1 MFEKPISKDGAKP
14 ADQEFGNFF
23 NRMSARMNAQGD
35 NSANRNPAVQQTKQ
49 YGMSSEEAL
58 LLLRSYED
66 SRQGWFWST
75 DSQGNIVYI
84 TEYVAEMAGGT
95 IDSLQGTHF
104 VELFA
109 KSLDHEATQRSLP
122 FILTKKSKFDELRL
136 KMHVGEEVRW
146 WSVSGQ
152 PQFAKTGEFTGFR
165 GNGVDITDQ
174 LRASQDTEK
183 LAHYD
188 SLTGLANRANMQ
200 EKLEKTLKAFQPH
213 ERPCAVALL
222 DLDRFKQV
230 NDTLGHPAGDALLK
244 QVAQRLQKAIG
255 IKGEPGRLG
264 GDEFQI
270 IIPDCDDR
278 GVLGELAE
286 TIISSISQPYSI
298 DGSRCIIGA
307 SIGIAISPFDGE
319 TSEDLI
325 RNADL
330 ALYAAKAGG
339 RGRFQFYSSDLHES
353 AEDRRLLEEDL
364 RDALSSDQMT
374 LAYQP
379 LVNAK
384 TNIVTGFEALM
395 RWNHPERGPISPAL
409 FIPIAEEANLINTL
423 GEWAINRACEQAS
436 KWPGKARVA
445 VNVSPIQFANEGLPD
460 FVAAALARTGLAPDR
475 LELEVTEG
483 VFLEEYDKNGD
494 MFDHLK
500 KLGVRLALDDFGT
513 GYSSMS
519 YLQSAPFDKIKIDRA
534 FVRGATQKGSRNGAI
549 IKAIVALAEA
559 LDMET
564 TAEGLETLDE
574 LDMIRDLN
582 VSHIQGYVYSPAVPN
597 EKLLQ
602 NLEDGE
608 WVIEPLGP
616 AYHREDR
623 FSMFR
628 KVYAIHHNHRYQ
640 VVIRNLSATGALIEG
655 LLDVPLGTEF
665 VIDFGDGQLAVSTV
679 RRSKGDK
686 QGIEFEERLVDDG
699 SGGLCTAR
707 RISRYLVASMNSEAA
722 PSNAV
727 TINHAD
733 PATSWQ
739 VQHVMNPQEGM
750 IPVFNSSYEISQ
762 KKR

>member
-1 MFEKPISKDGAKP
+1 MFEKPISKDGAQP
-14 ADQEFGNFF
+14 ADQEFGSFF
-23 NRMSARMNAQGD
+23 NRMSARINAQGD
-35 NSANRNPAVQQTKQ
+35 NSGAKNSATQQPKH
-49 YGMSSEEAL
+49 YSMSSKEAL
-58 LLLRSYED
+58 LLLQSYEE

-75 DSQGNIVYI
+75 DSDGNIVYI
-84 TEYVAEMAGGT
+84 TEYVAEMAGGN
-95 IDSLQGTHF
+95 IANLQGKPF

-122 FILTKKSKFDELRL
+122 FIFTKNSKFEELRL
-136 KMHVGEEVRW
+136 KMLVGEDVRW

-152 PQFAKTGEFTGFR
+152 PQFSETGEFSGFR
-165 GNGVDITDQ
+165 GNGVDITEQ
-174 LRASQDTEK
+174 LRASHDTEK

-200 EKLEKTLKAFQPH
+200 EKLEKTLKAFQPY

-230 NDTLGHPAGDALLK
+230 NDTLGHPAGDTLLQ
-244 QVAQRLQKAIG
+244 QVAQRLRKAIG
-255 IKGEPGRLG
+255 IKGEAGRLG

-270 IIPDCDDR
+270 LIPDCDDR
-278 GVLGELAE
+278 GDLGELAE

-319 TSEDLI
+319 SSEDLI

-330 ALYAAKAGG
+330 ALYAAKSGG
-339 RGRFQFYSSDLHES
+339 RGRFQFYSSDLHQS
-353 AEDRRLLEEDL
+353 AEDRRMLEEDL
-364 RDALSSDQMT
+364 RDALSNDQMT

-409 FIPIAEEANLINTL
+409 FIPIAEEANLINVL
-423 GEWAINRACEQAS
+423 GEWAINKACEQAS
-436 KWPGKARVA
+436 QWPGKARVA

-500 KLGVRLALDDFGT
+500 NIGVRLALDDFGT

-582 VSHIQGYVYSPAVPN
+582 VSHIQGYVYSAAVPN

-608 WVIEPLGP
+608 WVIEPIGP
-616 AYHREDR
+616 AFHRDDR
-623 FSMFR
+623 ISMFR
-628 KVYAIHHNHRYQ
+628 KVHAIHHNHRYQ

-679 RRSKGDK
+679 KRSKGDK
-686 QGIEFEERLVDDG
+686 QGIQFEERLVGDG

-707 RISRYLVASMNSEAA
+707 RVSRYLVASMNSEAGL
-722 PSNAV
+722 PNAM
-727 TINHAD
+727 TLNRNA

-750 IPVFNSSYEISQ
+750 IPVFNSSYDISQ
-762 KKR
+762 KNR

>member
-35 NSANRNPAVQQTKQ
+35 NSSTKK
-49 YGMSSEEAL
+49 SSVKPLGISGEEAL
-58 LLLRSYED
+58 LLLGSYEE

-75 DSQGNIVYI
+75 DSNGNVTYI
-84 TEYVAEMAGGT
+84 SQYVAEMTGKKATDLHGT
-95 IDSLQGTHF
+95 PFI
-104 VELFA
+104 ELFA

-136 KMHVGEEVRW
+136 KMHVGEVVRW

-152 PQFAKTGEFTGFR
+152 PQFTKTGEFTGFR

-183 LAHYD
+183 LAHFD

-213 ERPCAVALL
+213 DRPCAVALL

-244 QVAQRLQKAIG
+244 QVGQRLKKAIG
-255 IKGEPGRLG
+255 IRGEAGRLG

-270 IIPDCDDR
+270 LIPDCDDR
-278 GVLGELAE
+278 GDLGALAE

-319 TSEDLI
+319 ISEDLI

-339 RGRFQFYSSDLHES
+339 RGRFQFYSSDLHQS
-353 AEDRRLLEEDL
+353 AEDRRMLEEDL
-364 RDALSSDQMT
+364 RDALSNDEMT

-379 LVNAK
+379 LVNAQ

-409 FIPIAEEANLINTL
+409 FIPIAEEANLINAL
-423 GEWAINRACEQAS
+423 GEWAINRACDQAS
-436 KWPGKARVA
+436 QWPGKARVA

-582 VSHIQGYVYSPAVPN
+582 VSHIQGYVYSAAVPN

-602 NLEDGE
+602 NLEDGQ
-608 WVIEPLGP
+608 WIIEPVGP
-616 AYHREDR
+616 AFHREDR

-628 KVYAIHHNHRYQ
+628 KVFAIHHNHRYQ
-640 VVIRNLSATGALIEG
+640 VVIRNLSASGALIEG
-655 LLDVPLGTEF
+655 LMDVPVGTEF
-665 VIDFGDGQLAVSTV
+665 VIDFGEGQLAVSTV
-679 RRSKGDK
+679 RRSMGDK

-707 RISRYLVASMNSEAA
+707 RVSRYLVASMNSDAVL
-722 PSNAV
+722 PNAM
-727 TINHAD
+727 TLNRNTQ
-733 PATSWQ
+733 PTSWQ

-750 IPVFNSSYEISQ
+750 IPIFNSSYEMSQ

>member
-35 NSANRNPAVQQTKQ
+35 NSSTKK
-49 YGMSSEEAL
+49 SSVKPLGISGEEAL
-58 LLLRSYED
+58 LLLGSYEE

-75 DSQGNIVYI
+75 DSNGNVTYI
-84 TEYVAEMAGGT
+84 SQYVAEMTGKKATDLHGT
-95 IDSLQGTHF
+95 PFI
-104 VELFA
+104 ELFA

-136 KMHVGEEVRW
+136 KMHVGEVVRW

-152 PQFAKTGEFTGFR
+152 PQFTKTGEFTGFR

-183 LAHYD
+183 LAHFD

-213 ERPCAVALL
+213 DRPCAVALL

-244 QVAQRLQKAIG
+244 QVGQRLKKAIG
-255 IKGEPGRLG
+255 IRGEAGRLG

-270 IIPDCDDR
+270 LIPDCDDR
-278 GVLGELAE
+278 GDLGALAE

-319 TSEDLI
+319 ISEDLI

-339 RGRFQFYSSDLHES
+339 RGRFQFYSSDLHQS
-353 AEDRRLLEEDL
+353 AEDRRMLEEDL
-364 RDALSSDQMT
+364 RDALSNDEMT

-379 LVNAK
+379 LVNAQ

-409 FIPIAEEANLINTL
+409 FIPIAEEANLINAL
-423 GEWAINRACEQAS
+423 GEWAINRACDQAS
-436 KWPGKARVA
+436 QWPGKARVA

-582 VSHIQGYVYSPAVPN
+582 VSHIQGYVYSAAVPN

-602 NLEDGE
+602 NLEDGQ
-608 WVIEPLGP
+608 WIIEPVGP
-616 AYHREDR
+616 AFHREDR

-628 KVYAIHHNHRYQ
+628 KVFAIHHNHRYQ
-640 VVIRNLSATGALIEG
+640 VVIRNLSSSGALIEG
-655 LLDVPLGTEF
+655 LMDVPVGTEF
-665 VIDFGDGQLAVSTV
+665 VIDFGEGQLAVSTV
-679 RRSKGDK
+679 RRSMGDK

-707 RISRYLVASMNSEAA
+707 RVSRYLVASMNSDSVL
-722 PSNAV
+722 PNAM
-727 TINHAD
+727 TLNRNTQ
-733 PATSWQ
+733 PTSWQ

-750 IPVFNSSYEISQ
+750 IPIFNSSYEMSQ